1 MKGCFVALKRRRRN
15 RHLLVFSVL
24 AFLLVSV
31 TVLFLAPVLWMVS
44 TSLKPKGE
52 VFEAQIRWIPK
63 TPTMAN
69 YVRAFTLLPL
79 STWIRN
85 SAVVVVLT
93 LILTCLCD
101 ILAAYAFARMKFR
114 GRELLYMLV
123 LVTIMIPIYSSAVPL
138 YKVVR
143 AMGLIDTKT
152 GIVLPQAA
160 EAIGVFLLTQFFRTI
175 PRELSEAAKMDGATE
190 WTILWR
196 IIVPLAKPAI
206 TVLVILTFANTW
218 NSFFWPLIVA
228 QSSASIT
235 FPVGMGSVMSG
246 FHEGAEAREYGLVMA
261 TSVIACLPTVVAFL
275 ILQKRFV
282 EGISMSGLKG

>member
-1 MKGCFVALKRRRRN
+1 MIRKQRRQRI
-15 RHLLVFSVL
+15 LVVSFL
-24 AFLLVSV
+24 AFLLVFV
-31 TVLFLAPVLWMVS
+31 TVLFLAPILWMLS
-44 TSLKPKGE
+44 TSLKPKAE
-52 VFEAQIRWIPK
+52 VFEPRIRWIPR
-63 TPTMAN
+63 TPTIDN

-79 STWIRN
+79 VTWMRN
-85 SAVVVVLT
+85 SAVVVAFTLVLT
-93 LILTCLCD
+93 CFCD
-101 ILAAYAFARMKFR
+101 ILAAYAFARLRFR
-114 GRELLYMLV
+114 GKEFLYALV
-123 LVTIMIPIYSSAVPL
+123 LLTIMIPIYSSAVPL
-138 YKVVR
+138 YKVIR

-160 EAIGVFLLTQFFRTI
+160 EAVGVFLLTQFFRTI
-175 PRELSEAAKMDGATE
+175 PKELSEAAKMDGAKE

-196 IIVPLAKPAI
+196 IIIPLARPAI
-206 TVLVILTFANTW
+206 AVLVILTFANTW

-228 QSSASIT
+228 QSNASIT

-261 TSVIACLPTVVAFL
+261 TSVVACLPTVITFL